1 MCNIPKVS
9 VVIPV
14 YNTAPYLHQC
24 LDSVLN
30 QTLREIELICV
41 DDGSADGSA
50 AILKEY
56 ASKSPVS
63 RTSINI
69 LTQENAGQSVAR
81 NVGTAHA
88 RGEYIYYLDSDDAL
102 HPHALE
108 RLYQVAEALRLDVLF
123 FDAEVLYEKDTLR
136 EQFQHAEGYYHN
148 LAQIA
153 APCTGAELLTQLSEK
168 RMYRVSP
175 CLQFSRAEFLR
186 ENRITFYPGIIH
198 EDNLYTFTCI
208 LLAKRAFKLD
218 EVFYYRRMRPAS
230 TMTKPPDFHNV
241 YGSLRCLI
249 EMLALCHTMQDS
261 CALAISADAVNS
273 ALGSLQGCLQRYYS
287 QLDEDERKKLQ
298 QLTPVEQF
306 YLRFFAQQ
314 TTLQSQNRQ
323 LKQTLASRERA
334 LKSCRSEID
343 AIHSSFTYRIGRVIT
358 WLPRMLRKILRK
370 THCTPVDT

>member
-1 MCNIPKVS
+1 MCDIPKVS

-41 DDGSADGSA
+41 DDGSTDGSA

-123 FDAEVLYEKDTLR
+123 FDAEVLYETDTLR
-136 EQFQHAEGYYHN
+136 EQFQHAEGST
-148 LAQIA
+148 IA
-153 APCTGAELLTQLSEK
+153 WRRSPLPAPA
-168 RMYRVSP
+168 P
-175 CLQFSRAEFLR
+175 
-186 ENRITFYPGIIH
+186 
-198 EDNLYTFTCI
+198 
-208 LLAKRAFKLD
+208 
-218 EVFYYRRMRPAS
+218 
-230 TMTKPPDFHNV
+230 
-241 YGSLRCLI
+241 
-249 EMLALCHTMQDS
+249 
-261 CALAISADAVNS
+261 
-273 ALGSLQGCLQRYYS
+273 
-287 QLDEDERKKLQ
+287 
-298 QLTPVEQF
+298 
-306 YLRFFAQQ
+306 
-314 TTLQSQNRQ
+314 
-323 LKQTLASRERA
+323 
-334 LKSCRSEID
+334 
-343 AIHSSFTYRIGRVIT
+343 SF
-358 WLPRMLRKILRK
+358 
-370 THCTPVDT
+370 

>member
-1 MCNIPKVS
+1 MCDIPKVS

-41 DDGSADGSA
+41 DDGSTDGSA

-88 RGEYIYYLDSDDAL
+88 RGKYIYYLDSDDAL

-123 FDAEVLYEKDTLR
+123 FDAEVLYETDTLR
-136 EQFQHAEGYYHN
+136 EQFQHAEGYYHSM
-148 LAQIA
+148 AQIT

-208 LLAKRAFKLD
+208 LLAKGAFKLD

-230 TMTKPPDFHNV
+230 TMTKPPDFQNV
-241 YGSLRCLI
+241 YGSLVCLI

-287 QLDEDERKKLQ
+287 QLDEDERKNYSSLP
-298 QLTPVEQF
+298 LSSNFTCAF
-306 YLRFFAQQ
+306 
-314 TTLQSQNRQ
+314 SHSRQ
-323 LKQTLASRERA
+323 RCKVRTVS
-334 LKSCRSEID
+334 
-343 AIHSSFTYRIGRVIT
+343 
-358 WLPRMLRKILRK
+358 
-370 THCTPVDT
+370 